1 MTLMVTAAA
10 PLPSDGRRPLGEVL
24 VDRGIL
30 TPEQLTLALERQRTT
45 GQQLGEIIVALG
57 FAPGPIVAQ
66 ALATQRGGM
75 LKTEYGFAT
84 GWSSDDA
91 PVPIAPPGPDGAA
104 ELAERDRTIAELR
117 AWAEKAQVAIA
128 SRDEALAILRAQLEA
143 ETARQGTG
151 VAEEEADLVREA
163 QAEAERELAQLRA
176 ELEAEIARRVAAAAQ
191 HEEGQAKAARELAAL
206 RAEREAESTRAVQHE
221 GELSGAREGQANA
234 ERELGLLRAELAAES
249 SVQDTGA
256 AQQEAELA
264 RAREGQAKAERELAT
279 ARRTSEEVE
288 RRLENARSRADT
300 LARRVAEHER
310 ELEALRAE
318 PAAEPS
324 RWASAPSHYVL
335 RRGAGGYELVA
346 HDGPPPAVGDTV
358 DGLRVARIGPAA
370 PGLDVPCAYL
380 GD

>member
-1 MTLMVTAAA
+1 
-10 PLPSDGRRPLGEVL
+10 

-84 GWSSDDA
+84 GWSTDDA
-91 PVPIAPPGPDGAA
+91 PVAIAPPGPDGAA

-128 SRDEALAILRAQLEA
+128 SRDEALAVLRAQLE
-143 ETARQGTG
+143 EVSARQGTG
-151 VAEEEADLVREA
+151 
-163 QAEAERELAQLRA
+163 
-176 ELEAEIARRVAAAAQ
+176 
-191 HEEGQAKAARELAAL
+191 
-206 RAEREAESTRAVQHE
+206 
-221 GELSGAREGQANA
+221 
-234 ERELGLLRAELAAES
+234 AAE
-249 SVQDTGA
+249 
-256 AQQEAELA
+256 QEAELA
-264 RAREGQAKAERELAT
+264 RAREGQAEAERELALLRAELEAESARQGTGAAQHEADLAHAREGRAKAERELA
-279 ARRTSEEVE
+279 AALRTSEEVE
-288 RRLENARSRADT
+288 RRLENARSRAET

-310 ELEALRAE
+310 ELEVARAE
-318 PAAEPS
+318 PAAEPN

-335 RRGAGGYELVA
+335 RRGAGGYDLVA
-346 HDGPPPAVGDTV
+346 HEGPPPAVGDTV
-358 DGLRVARIGPAA
+358 DGLRVARVGPAA

-380 GD
+380 AD

>member
-1 MTLMVTAAA
+1 
-10 PLPSDGRRPLGEVL
+10 

-84 GWSSDDA
+84 GWSTDDA
-91 PVPIAPPGPDGAA
+91 PVAIAPPGPDGAA

-128 SRDEALAILRAQLEA
+128 SRDEALAVLRAQLE
-143 ETARQGTG
+143 EVSARQGTG
-151 VAEEEADLVREA
+151 
-163 QAEAERELAQLRA
+163 
-176 ELEAEIARRVAAAAQ
+176 
-191 HEEGQAKAARELAAL
+191 
-206 RAEREAESTRAVQHE
+206 
-221 GELSGAREGQANA
+221 
-234 ERELGLLRAELAAES
+234 AAE
-249 SVQDTGA
+249 
-256 AQQEAELA
+256 QEAELA
-264 RAREGQAKAERELAT
+264 RAREGQAEAERELALLRAELEAESARQGTGAAQHEADLAHAREGRAKAERELALLRAELEAES
-279 ARRTSEEVE
+279 ARQGTGAAQHEADLAHAREGRAKAERELAAALRTSEEVE
-288 RRLENARSRADT
+288 RRLENARSRAET

-310 ELEALRAE
+310 ELEVARAE
-318 PAAEPS
+318 PAAEPN

-335 RRGAGGYELVA
+335 RRGAGGYDLVA
-346 HDGPPPAVGDTV
+346 HEGPPPAVGDTV
-358 DGLRVARIGPAA
+358 DGLRVARVGPAA

-380 GD
+380 AD

>member
-1 MTLMVTAAA
+1 
-10 PLPSDGRRPLGEVL
+10 

-84 GWSSDDA
+84 GWSTDDA
-91 PVPIAPPGPDGAA
+91 PVAIAPPGPDGAA

-128 SRDEALAILRAQLEA
+128 SRDEALAVLRAQLE
-143 ETARQGTG
+143 EVSARQ
-151 VAEEEADLVREA
+151 A
-163 QAEAERELAQLRA
+163 
-176 ELEAEIARRVAAAAQ
+176 
-191 HEEGQAKAARELAAL
+191 
-206 RAEREAESTRAVQHE
+206 
-221 GELSGAREGQANA
+221 
-234 ERELGLLRAELAAES
+234 
-249 SVQDTGA
+249 TGA
-256 AQQEAELA
+256 AEQEAELA
-264 RAREGQAKAERELAT
+264 RAREGQAEAERELALLRAELEAESARQGTGAAQHEADLAHAREGRAKAERELA
-279 ARRTSEEVE
+279 AALRTSEEVE
-288 RRLENARSRADT
+288 RRLENARSRAET

-310 ELEALRAE
+310 ELEVARAE
-318 PAAEPS
+318 PAAEPN

-335 RRGAGGYELVA
+335 RRGAGGYDLVA
-346 HDGPPPAVGDTV
+346 HEGPPPAVGDTV
-358 DGLRVARIGPAA
+358 DGLRVARVGPAA

-380 GD
+380 AD